1 MSAQGRSG
9 TRVLVRGA
17 GIVGLAVADELT
29 RRGHVVRVV
38 DPSPGSGASYAA
50 AGMLSP
56 SAEVWWGEEVLLDLG
71 VRSAGEWPAWASRLG
86 VDLHPRGT
94 LLVGHDHGDLQ
105 QVERQAALLA
115 RLGRAAEPWTAADV
129 RHHEPTVGRVAGGL
143 HLPEDHA
150 VDPRAVVAA
159 LLARVPVAATVA
171 ATVSDGFRPDVEVVA
186 TGAVLPG
193 PWAPLVRGVRGE
205 VLRLRTDDPPT
216 RVLRGWVRGEPVYVV
231 PRGPA
236 DRLRPVDACSRTA
249 PAAVEVVV
257 GATSE
262 EHDAPP
268 VVTVGG
274 VARLLD
280 AVRTLLPGLE
290 RAELVEATAR
300 DRPAT
305 PDHLPLVG
313 PAPGHAGPGAP
324 RLLLAAG
331 LFRHGVLLAPLVARL
346 VADQVEHDVPPEP
359 ALDPRRLTHLLA
371 PTDRPTDGPTDRPT
385 DRPTDG
391 PTASRTEGDTRAP
404 ARAQR

>member
-1 MSAQGRSG
+1 MGGDGRAG
-9 TRVLVRGA
+9 VRVLVRGA
-17 GIVGLAVADELT
+17 GIVGLAVTDELA
-29 RRGHVVRVV
+29 RRGHAVRVV

-56 SAEVWWGEEVLLDLG
+56 SAEVWWGEEALLDLG
-71 VRSAGEWPAWASRLG
+71 VRSAREWPRWAARLG

-115 RLGRAAEPWTAADV
+115 SLGGRAQPWTAAEV
-129 RHHEPTVGRVAGGL
+129 RRREPTLGRVAGGL
-143 HLPEDHA
+143 HLPDDHA

-159 LLARVPVAATVA
+159 LRARLHVAPTVP
-171 ATVSDGFRPDVEVVA
+171 DGFRPDVEVVA
-186 TGAVLPG
+186 TGAVLPA
-193 PWAPLVRGVRGE
+193 PWTPLVRGVRGE
-205 VLRLRTDDPPT
+205 VLRLRTDDPPAA
-216 RVLRGWVRGEPVYVV
+216 VVRGWVRGEPVYVV

-236 DRLRPVDACSRTA
+236 GPRRPGGA
-249 PAAVEVVV
+249 PVPVEVVV

-268 VVTVGG
+268 VVTAGG
-274 VARLLD
+274 VLRLLD
-280 AVRTLLPGLE
+280 AACTLLPGLE

-313 PAPGHAGPGAP
+313 PAPGPTDAGGGP
-324 RLLLAAG
+324 RVLLAAG

-359 ALDPRRLTHLLA
+359 ALDPRRLAHLLA
-371 PTDRPTDGPTDRPT
+371 ATETTDQPTPDQPTPDQPTPDQ
-385 DRPTDG
+385 
-391 PTASRTEGDTRAP
+391 PTAEGDTRAP